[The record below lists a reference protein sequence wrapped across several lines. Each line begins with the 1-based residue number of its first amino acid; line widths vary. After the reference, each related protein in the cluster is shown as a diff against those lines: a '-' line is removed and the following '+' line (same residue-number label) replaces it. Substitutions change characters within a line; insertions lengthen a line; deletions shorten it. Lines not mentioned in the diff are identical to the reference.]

1 MSGAL
6 EDNKRRD
13 ALDLHDAFNSNDDM
27 LDLSQGGAL
36 LVKRLVIHRRRG
48 NEISHSFELLRLRKD
63 LCVNVLCIGVNLCIG
78 RGLSLDSKAF
88 FQQPRRT
95 LVRLSD
101 LYPMRRSLI
110 RLESLPLSVWTFRID
125 DHGRYSPHKNGQPFC
140 GRGEMMRTMVLEPVC
155 VDVIEPPTF
164 SFFPINTGAV
174 ISISD
179 GLHASFR
186 VANCFSNCT
195 RKRSCP
201 GRSIA
206 DACLFEKISLKR
218 IATRRRSVSERA

>member
-1 MSGAL
+1 MRECFVYWSERVHRSWIVTGPKSVLATATAHSCTTFRPVL
-6 EDNKRRD
+6 
-13 ALDLHDAFNSNDDM
+13 
-27 LDLSQGGAL
+27 
-36 LVKRLVIHRRRG
+36 RLVIVDAQRR
-48 NEISHSFELLRLRKD
+48 F
-63 LCVNVLCIGVNLCIG
+63 
-78 RGLSLDSKAF
+78 
-88 FQQPRRT
+88 
-95 LVRLSD
+95 
-101 LYPMRRSLI
+101 LI
-110 RLESLPLSVWTFRID
+110 RLESLPLSVWTFRLD

-155 VDVIEPPTF
+155 VDLIEPLFQARVVTITTF

-201 GRSIA
+201 GRTIP

-218 IATRRRSVSERA
+218 IATRGRSVCQKERNLDQQFPTRRRTWFQHQAIIETQLSTHSRGAVVVA